1 MSPLG
6 LVESA
11 LEPLHFSRLK
21 LIARS
26 AAHYQG
32 ATVEETYAMERGTA
46 VHKMLLTKARVIGYP
61 GKVRNGK
68 EWDKFEAD
76 NADATILTGKEF
88 GKAQAMAEAVRRC
101 PEAMRVLEGRQETQI
116 GWKFG
121 ERECEGTPD
130 VVEVDYVTELK
141 ATRCSE
147 PGKFAWQARSM
158 AYHAQLAWY
167 LDGETWRRS
176 KEHHSD
182 PPPTRAYCVAVE
194 STAPFPVTVFELTER
209 MLDEGRRL
217 YRLWFERLLTYEAAD
232 QWPPYA
238 QGVVALDVP
247 DDEPE
252 LDWGSEEE
260 AA

>member
-1 MSPLG
+1 M
-6 LVESA
+6 
-11 LEPLHFSRLK
+11 EPLHFSRLK

-26 AAHYQG
+26 AAHYRG

-46 VHKMLLTKARVIGYP
+46 VHAIVLEQGRVIPYP
-61 GKVRNGK
+61 GAQRRGK
-68 EWDKFEAD
+68 EWDAFEAA
-76 NADATILTGKEF
+76 NADACILTAKEYD
-88 GKAQAMAEAVRRC
+88 KAAFMADAVRRC
-101 PEAMRVLEGRQETQI
+101 PEAMRVLSGRRETEI
-116 GWKFG
+116 GWNIG
-121 ERECEGTPD
+121 NRTCAGTPD
-130 VVEVDYVTELK
+130 VVEVDFITELK

-176 KEHHSD
+176 QDKNAD
-182 PPPTRAYCVAVE
+182 PPPELAYCVAVE
-194 STAPFPVTVFELTER
+194 STPPYPVTVFQLTPR

-217 YRLWFERLLTYEAAD
+217 YRLWFERLMTYETAD
-232 QWPPYA
+232 VWPPYA

-247 DDEPE
+247 EDEPT
-252 LDWGSEEE
+252 LDWGEQEE